1 MVKFLFSNCFNVPFY
16 RGNQTE
22 RERTGHFCGRL
33 NKLCRKMLNAL
44 KYIND
49 KQGSCSARAF
59 FILLNKSLFEGN
71 TCYSSTTSGS
81 LIQIHLHES
90 VCVRL
95 FRSCYSKL
103 WTHFQ
108 IVSGLSRWHEWCHHT
123 GKSLVF
129 HWGSCSINKCYT
141 TLMREVKRGLA
152 EAPPAATSH
161 SFIFNEAAVAVLIH
175 PFWLLSEGD
184 VAPSPHL

>member
-1 MVKFLFSNCFNVPFY
+1 MCTVYIHHSDSWYWMYFLSFQMPHGILFVLWNTSTINKDHV
-16 RGNQTE
+16 QQE
-22 RERTGHFCGRL
+22 RFLSYQINHY
-33 NKLCRKMLNAL
+33 L
-44 KYIND
+44 K
-49 KQGSCSARAF
+49 GS
-59 FILLNKSLFEGN
+59 

-95 FRSCYSKL
+95 FRSCYSKS

-108 IVSGLSRWHEWCHHT
+108 IVSGLSWWHEWCHHT

-141 TLMREVKRGLA
+141 TLMREVKWGLA

-161 SFIFNEAAVAVLIH
+161 SFIFNEAVVAVLIH

-184 VAPSPHL
+184 VVPSLHLQGGRVTQC